1 MDVRRPTSDPG
12 TGPGVDRFFSSSSS
26 ELDALF
32 RASPPGEIPD
42 GEQRGSVLLF
52 PGTPLARLIARV
64 AYPLAWQGK
73 VVERDRGELK
83 NRVTPL
89 RLKAIRAKV
98 FLGDSW
104 VDQAPCVVIDYSR
117 TSLVARP
124 VRDEIRLVAP
134 GVYLGVVWLGHRR
147 VARFLLRS
155 PD

>member
-1 MDVRRPTSDPG
+1 MGVRRVTTDHG
-12 TGPGVDRFFSSSSS
+12 TGPAVDEFFSSSSR

-42 GEQRGSVLLF
+42 GEMRGSVLLF
-52 PGTPLARLIARV
+52 PGTPLARLVARV

-73 VVERDRGELK
+73 VLDRAGGELK

-89 RLKAIRAKV
+89 RLRAIRARV
-98 FLGDSW
+98 FPGDSW

-117 TSLVARP
+117 TSWIARP

-134 GVYLGVVWLGHRR
+134 GVYLGVVWLWRRR
-147 VARFLLRS
+147 VARFLLRV
-155 PD
+155 PH